1 MALNGIQIFKLTPKK
16 NCKECGCP
24 TCMAFSMKVAQGAMQ
39 IEQCPHMSEDALAS
53 LSEATAPPMKTIKI
67 GTGAEEHSLG
77 GETVL
82 FRHEKTFVSKPRYA
96 VALCTCMDDATV
108 EAKLAEIPKVDYDRI
123 GERMYAELVY
133 VNCGEG
139 ADAAKYTALVE
150 KAAGL
155 GRTLVLECKDP
166 EIAKAALAVCKD
178 SKPVL
183 NGADASNYEA
193 MNAVATEAGVV
204 LGVSGKDLKILAL
217 EATEIYMA
225 GKLESIEFV
234 YEKYEKL
241 GNKNLVLDTTGA
253 DIKET
258 FANTVQVRRAALKDQ
273 DRTFGYPS
281 IVNLVKIAKGDL
293 HLQAALASM
302 FTMKYGSIIV
312 MEQMTYA
319 EALPLYGLRQNVFT
333 DPQKPMK
340 VEPGIYPLNG
350 ADENAVVVTTVDF
363 ALTYFVVSGELER
376 SGVPLNLVIND
387 AGGLSVLT
395 SWAAGKFSG
404 NSISAYIKENV
415 EPKVKSRKLIIPGKV
430 AVLKGDLEAKLP
442 GWEIIVGPRE
452 AVQLVKFLKD
462 MQADGQI

>member
-39 IEQCPHMSEDALAS
+39 IEQCPHMSDEALAS

-67 GTGAEEHSLG
+67 GTGDAEFTLG

-96 VALCTCMDDATV
+96 VSLCTCMDDAEV
-108 EAKLAEIPKVDYDRI
+108 DAKLAAIPHVDYDRI
-123 GERMYAELVY
+123 GERMHVELVY
-133 VNCGEG
+133 VNCDAD

-150 KAAGL
+150 KAIGL
-155 GRTLVLECKDP
+155 GRTLVLGCTDP
-166 EIAKAALAVCKD
+166 EIAKAALEVCKD
-178 SKPVL
+178 GKPVL
-183 NGADASNYEA
+183 NGANASNYEA

-204 LGVSGKDLKILAL
+204 LGVSGKDLNELYDTVAAL
-217 EATEIYMA
+217 
-225 GKLESIEFV
+225 
-234 YEKYEKL
+234 EKL

-253 DIKET
+253 DVKET

-281 IVNLVKIAKGDL
+281 IVNLVKIAKGDH
-293 HLQAALASM
+293 HLQAALASV

-319 EALPLYGLRQNVFT
+319 EALPLFGLRQNVYT

-350 ADENAVVVTTVDF
+350 ADENSLVVTTVDF

-395 SWAAGKFSG
+395 SWAAGKFSST
-404 NSISAYIKENV
+404 SISEYIKEEV
-415 EPKVKSRKLIIPGKV
+415 EPKVKCRKLVIPGKV

-462 MQADGQI
+462 MQA

>member
-24 TCMAFSMKVAQGAMQ
+24 TCMAFSMKVAQGAMK
-39 IEQCPHMSEDALAS
+39 IEQCPHMSDEALAS

-204 LGVSGKDLKILAL
+204 LGVSGKDLNELYDTVAAL
-217 EATEIYMA
+217 EKA
-225 GKLESIEFV
+225 
-234 YEKYEKL
+234 
-241 GNKNLVLDTTGA
+241 GNKNLIIDATGA
-253 DIKET
+253 SLKET
-258 FANTVQVRRAALKDQ
+258 YANAVQIRRAAVKDQ
-273 DRTFGYPS
+273 DRTFGYPTL
-281 IVNLVKIAKGDL
+281 VNV
-293 HLQAALASM
+293 AALAHGDRVMQQALLSM
-302 FTMKYGSIIV
+302 FTMKYGSIV
-312 MEQMTYA
+312 VVDELGYA
-319 EALPLYGLRQNVFT
+319 EALPLFGLRQNVFT

-340 VEPGIYPLNG
+340 VEPGIYALNG
-350 ADENAVVVTTVDF
+350 ADENSLCLTTVDF

-404 NSISAYIKENV
+404 NSISEYIKENV
-415 EPKVKSRKLIIPGKV
+415 EPKVKCRRLVIPGKV

-462 MQADGQI
+462 MQA

>member
-39 IEQCPHMSEDALAS
+39 IEQCPHMSDEALAS

-67 GTGAEEHSLG
+67 GTGDAEFTLG

-96 VALCTCMDDATV
+96 VALCTCMDDAAV

-155 GRTLVLECKDP
+155 GRTLVLDCKDP

-193 MNAVATEAGVV
+193 MNAVATAAGVV
-204 LGVSGKDLKILAL
+204 LGVSGADLS
-217 EATEIYMA
+217 EIHDTVE
-225 GKLESIEFV
+225 KLEG
-234 YEKYEKL
+234 L
-241 GNKNLVLDTTGA
+241 GNKNLVIDVTGA
-253 DIKET
+253 DVKET
-258 FANTVQVRRAALKDQ
+258 FKNAVQIRKAAIKDG

-281 IVNLVKIAKGDL
+281 IVNLHKIAAGDL
-293 HLQAALASM
+293 HKQAALLSL
-302 FTMKYGSIIV
+302 FTMKYGSVIV
-312 MEQMTYA
+312 AEHIGYA
-319 EALPLYGLRQNVFT
+319 EALPLYGLRQNLFT

-340 VEPGIYPLNG
+340 VEPGVYPLNG
-350 ADENAVVVTTVDF
+350 ADENSVCLTTVDF
-363 ALTYFVVSGELER
+363 ALTYFLVSGELER
-376 SGVPLNLVIND
+376 SGVPVNLIIND

-395 SWAAGKFSG
+395 SWAAGKFSSS
-404 NSISAYIKENV
+404 SIAKFFQEQDIEGKI
-415 EPKVKSRKLIIPGKV
+415 KSRKLIIPGKV
-430 AVLKGDLEAKLP
+430 AVLKGELEAKMP
-442 GWEIIVGPRE
+442 GWEIIIAPNE
-452 AVQLVKFLKD
+452 AVQLVKFMKD
-462 MQADGQI
+462 FA